1 MNLKRG
7 LCMLAA
13 FAAFLCLLTTAARA
27 DDAGVLSETEL
38 NTWITQVLRDS
49 SEEKPMNAPVG
60 EESHTEDGYA
70 FLYSFATLYY
80 DKPVLDEKSVLKG
93 ISVTGEG
100 YASPRGIMLGSPAQ
114 MILDSYGWQNPGLL
128 GDGSFAAFYRLND
141 LPRAAYWCWA
151 QREGEEIRSVQCA
164 IHVGAG
170 ESRYTDAG
178 LVYTL
183 ENGAVTGIRAYGLND
198 FITADDVKSNL
209 NAVMS
214 VEAAGSGDEPEA
226 PATGGEP
233 AAEGYRIKSEQQPF
247 SGNDL
252 KFGGMDY
259 LSLTEAGAKKLFGE
273 PAGEE
278 RVKDDTGEVI
288 LTVKRDGL
296 ILSYTVGAD
305 GSRSHL
311 ESLSLS
317 KDLLVGPR
325 GIRIGAPLSGVLDA
339 FLSDGEGKVLG
350 GAAVLYGDGKSAPF
364 GLMERTGEST
374 VELRYAATAMQ
385 TGEATVVTLNMTF
398 VDEKLTELMIY
409 SW

>member
-1 MNLKRG
+1 M
-7 LCMLAA
+7 
-13 FAAFLCLLTTAARA
+13 
-27 DDAGVLSETEL
+27 
-38 NTWITQVLRDS
+38 
-49 SEEKPMNAPVG
+49 
-60 EESHTEDGYA
+60 
-70 FLYSFATLYY
+70 
-80 DKPVLDEKSVLKG
+80 
-93 ISVTGEG
+93 
-100 YASPRGIMLGSPAQ
+100 
-114 MILDSYGWQNPGLL
+114 
-128 GDGSFAAFYRLND
+128 
-141 LPRAAYWCWA
+141 
-151 QREGEEIRSVQCA
+151 
-164 IHVGAG
+164 
-170 ESRYTDAG
+170 
-178 LVYTL
+178 
-183 ENGAVTGIRAYGLND
+183 
-198 FITADDVKSNL
+198 KSNL

-247 SGNDL
+247 SENDL